1 MRANQLVNATKA
13 VKILLEQFTFWIRRV
28 EQSIKPVPGLRA
40 FFMSYS
46 TSTNNSVLTN
56 IDNDLVSSGKNVNQ
70 FSSTSVR
77 KVSLC
82 DGCWGGPPLSSP
94 MVIKETLIL
103 LRSHV
108 HTRQWR
114 TELTHRLKVSVF
126 TFNSKAL
133 INHSQMTPTIIQ
145 NIFKDADHWCSVLC
159 HSSLISILFRM
170 SETYRGGSL
179 VRTLIE
185 YRSSKTL
192 LFCSKKYSIFRRC

>member
-1 MRANQLVNATKA
+1 MRANQLVNARKA
-13 VKILLEQFTFWIRRV
+13 VKKILLEQFTFRIRRV
-28 EQSIKPVPGLRA
+28 EQSIKPVPGLCA

-159 HSSLISILFRM
+159 HSWLISILFRI
-170 SETYRGGSL
+170 SET
-179 VRTLIE
+179 
-185 YRSSKTL
+185 
-192 LFCSKKYSIFRRC
+192 

>member
-179 VRTLIE
+179 ARTLIE

>member
-1 MRANQLVNATKA
+1 M
-13 VKILLEQFTFWIRRV
+13 
-28 EQSIKPVPGLRA
+28 EQSIKPVPGLCA

-46 TSTNNSVLTN
+46 TSANNSVLTN

-70 FSSTSVR
+70 FSSVSVR

-82 DGCWGGPPLSSP
+82 YGCWGGPPLSSP

-133 INHSQMTPTIIQ
+133 INHSQMTPTAIQ

-159 HSSLISILFRM
+159 HSSLISILFRI

>member
-1 MRANQLVNATKA
+1 
-13 VKILLEQFTFWIRRV
+13 
-28 EQSIKPVPGLRA
+28 
-40 FFMSYS
+40 
-46 TSTNNSVLTN
+46 
-56 IDNDLVSSGKNVNQ
+56 
-70 FSSTSVR
+70 
-77 KVSLC
+77 
-82 DGCWGGPPLSSP
+82 

-133 INHSQMTPTIIQ
+133 INHSQMTPTAIQ

-159 HSSLISILFRM
+159 HSSLISILFRI

-192 LFCSKKYSIFRRC
+192 LFCSKKYSIFRRCWQSWRTIFIAILRRITGQLVENLFFTAPETPVCSDYVCLVLLFVNYS